1 MSVYIRRLSD
11 DQIQKIEIDPK
22 TATVGE
28 LKSKIRKE
36 FPPAFTRGCKLSFN
50 DQLMDSNDR
59 LKKYDITVDDIIE
72 MDDSKDWETES
83 NEYSDGD

>member
-1 MSVYIRRLSD
+1 MSVYIKRLSD
-11 DQIQKIEIDPK
+11 DQIKKIEINPK

-36 FPPAFTRGCKLSFN
+36 FPPAFTRGCKLLFN
-50 DQLMDSNDR
+50 DKIMDSNDR
-59 LKKYDITVDDIIE
+59 LKEHDITVNDIIE